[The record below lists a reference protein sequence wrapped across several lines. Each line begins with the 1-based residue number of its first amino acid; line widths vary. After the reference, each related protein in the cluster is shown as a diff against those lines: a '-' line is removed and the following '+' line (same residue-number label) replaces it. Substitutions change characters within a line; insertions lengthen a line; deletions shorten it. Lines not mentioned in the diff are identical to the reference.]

1 MVTLGTVQKKKTM
14 KKESGFKLKSGNK
27 PSPAKMFGGALSMLG
42 RRRTPGGAAGM
53 IGGALGQAMGGR
65 SLGRRASQASRA
77 GVIGAL
83 AGAARRNIPG
93 KPASPRGGFMGAI
106 QPIAG
111 RAISSGKR
119 SGGSRRRRRSLFGG
133 LFRRR

>member
-1 MVTLGTVQKKKTM
+1 M

-42 RRRTPGGAAGM
+42 RRRTPGGTAGM

-83 AGAARRNIPG
+83 AGAARRNMPG
-93 KPASPRGGFMGAI
+93 KPASPRGGGFMGAI

-111 RAISSGKR
+111 RAIASGKR
-119 SGGSRRRRRSLFGG
+119 SGGSRRRRGLFGR

>member
-1 MVTLGTVQKKKTM
+1 MVTLDTVQKKKTM

-42 RRRTPGGAAGM
+42 RRRTPGGTAGM
-53 IGGALGQAMGGR
+53 IGGALGQAMGR
-65 SLGRRASQASRA
+65 RRARGGSPNMAARVAS
-77 GVIGAL
+77 AL
-83 AGAARRNIPG
+83 AGARGRNIPG

-111 RAISSGKR
+111 RAISSGRR
-119 SGGSRRRRRSLFGG
+119 SGGSRRRRRSMFGG